1 MKLTIEVSNEQDKIE
16 VTDALGDLVF
26 RAAEAAL
33 LSEGVDFDCEL
44 SLTYTDNAGIR
55 ALNSEYRG
63 KDAATDVLSFPIMSD
78 EDSAEDIDRSSGAVM
93 LGDIVLSLER
103 AREQAAEFGHSY
115 TREVAF
121 LTVHSVLH
129 LLGYDH
135 LTSEADDADMRARQ
149 NAVLEIMGI
158 GR

>member
-33 LSEGVDFDCEL
+33 LSEGVDFACEL

-55 ALNSEYRG
+55 RLNSEYRG
-63 KDAATDVLSFPIMSD
+63 KDAATDVLSFPMFD
-78 EDSAEDIDRSSGAVM
+78 TAAEDICAVDGEPAV
-93 LGDIVLSLER
+93 LGDIVISLER
-103 AREQAAEFGHSY
+103 AAEQAETYGHSFE
-115 TREVAF
+115 REVAF
-121 LTVHSVLH
+121 LCVHSVLH

-135 LTSEADDADMRARQ
+135 ERSEDEDKLMREKQRAVMRALG
-149 NAVLEIMGI
+149 LEIQ
-158 GR
+158 